1 MMESRLQRDLDIL
14 RSQAQF
20 RTLEPPSGI
29 NFCSNDYLALAS
41 DERLREALSAAVAGG
56 IALGGTG
63 SRLLSGHS
71 KVWDDLEAEFAE
83 FVGAEA
89 ALFFG
94 SGYAANTGLLASVLQ
109 PNDTV
114 FSDEFNHASIVDG
127 IRMTRAERVIFP
139 HLDLHF
145 LESALAENRKAE
157 KFVVVESI
165 FSMDGDRAPL
175 PNLMALCERFGANL
189 VVDEAHATG
198 VAGPEGRGLAAAA
211 GRRIFAT
218 VHTCGKALASAG
230 AFVAGSKT
238 LKDYLV
244 NHARPFIFSTA
255 LPPYMA
261 LQVRAALR
269 LAQTA
274 GDRRSHLTEMG
285 DLLRMKLRDAG
296 FDTRSSDSQ
305 IIPVVLGSNETA
317 LKCAERLKA
326 GGFGVRAIRPP
337 TVPAGTA
344 RLRISL
350 TSGHSNDDIEKLAAA
365 LHES

>member
-1 MMESRLQRDLDIL
+1 MIESRLKSDLDTL

-29 NFCSNDYLALAS
+29 NFCSNDYLALAH
-41 DERLREALSAAVAGG
+41 DARLRQALSAAIAGD

-71 KVWDDLEAEFAE
+71 KAWDELEEEFAE

-109 PNDTV
+109 PHDTV

-139 HLDLHF
+139 HLDLNV
-145 LESALAENRKAE
+145 LESALAGNRTGE
-157 KFVVVESI
+157 KFVIVESI

-175 PNLMALCERFGANL
+175 PALISLCERFGANL
-189 VVDEAHATG
+189 IVDEAHATG
-198 VAGPEGRGLAAAA
+198 VTGRNGRGLAAEA
-211 GRRIFAT
+211 GRGIFAT

-238 LKDYLV
+238 LKEYLI
-244 NHARPFIFSTA
+244 NHARTFIFSTA

-269 LAQTA
+269 LAQA
-274 GDRRSHLTEMG
+274 ADDRRKHLVEMG
-285 DLLRMKLRDAG
+285 HLLRKRLKQAG
-296 FDTRSSDSQ
+296 FDARSSDSQ
-305 IIPVVLGSNETA
+305 IIPVVLGSNEAA
-317 LKCAERLKA
+317 LKCAGRLKA
-326 GGFGVRAIRPP
+326 AGFGVRAIRPP

-350 TSGHSNDDIEKLAAA
+350 TSGHSADDIEKLAATI
-365 LHES
+365 HES